1 VKQFTHAW
9 LAFMAIKRL
18 ENASSTDNN
27 RSTAGNLIRWLKN
40 NKEAI
45 D

>member
-9 LAFMAIKRL
+9 LAFMAIKCL
-18 ENASSTDNN
+18 ENASLTDNN
-27 RSTAGNLIRWLKN
+27 RSIADNLIRWFKN
-40 NKEAI
+40 NKEKI